1 MSHKKC
7 FLNCFLD
14 EHSSQS
20 RIASRLPEY
29 NQKYLVQDGILNFEV
44 AMNDSVLMEIG
55 EGVTDLIEENGGKGF
70 LFGKWHLLQLIL
82 NVSP

>member
-1 MSHKKC
+1 M
-7 FLNCFLD
+7 
-14 EHSSQS
+14 
-20 RIASRLPEY
+20 
-29 NQKYLVQDGILNFEV
+29 QDGILNFEV

>member
-1 MSHKKC
+1 M
-7 FLNCFLD
+7 
-14 EHSSQS
+14 
-20 RIASRLPEY
+20 
-29 NQKYLVQDGILNFEV
+29 QDGILNFEV

-70 LFGKWHLLQLIL
+70 LFGKWYLLQLIL